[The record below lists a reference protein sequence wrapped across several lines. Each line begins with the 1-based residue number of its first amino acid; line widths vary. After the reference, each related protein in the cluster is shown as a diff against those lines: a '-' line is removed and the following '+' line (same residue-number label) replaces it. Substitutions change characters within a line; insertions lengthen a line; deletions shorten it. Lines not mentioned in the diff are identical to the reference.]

1 MWFIQPKQ
9 DFIAEMPWK
18 YTNENAVVSWQIK
31 ARNYNTSGMNFIL
44 IPMVLVSLGMAG
56 GGAYIGFVS
65 EVPMAIVLLFGIVM
79 LLIFIP
85 LSLSITHYTTIFIY
99 RFTETVVEVHSW
111 EPREISGKAFLKWS
125 AIILLPVVV
134 VLALF
139 EPALILAGI
148 GPLGMGLMA
157 LQAGSQQAKQNSIK
171 HHSFYWQDANKI
183 YLYPGRDIIGLN
195 VPWYNPEEGKIM
207 PKGIRR
213 IYCKKGEREEVLN
226 FFKAKLP
233 DVEVVE
239 EKFHLR

>member
-1 MWFIQPKQ
+1 M
-9 DFIAEMPWK
+9 
-18 YTNENAVVSWQIK
+18 
-31 ARNYNTSGMNFIL
+31 
-44 IPMVLVSLGMAG
+44 SLFVESLLASFLL
-56 GGAYIGFVS
+56 GF
-65 EVPMAIVLLFGIVM
+65 GM
-79 LLIFIP
+79 LLPFFLLG
-85 LSLSITHYTTIFIY
+85 LSVTHCTTIFVY
-99 RFTETVVEVHSW
+99 RFSETLVEVHSW
-111 EPREISGKAFLKWS
+111 KPQDAAASTFLKWT
-125 AIILLPVVV
+125 AIILLPVVG

-139 EPALILAGI
+139 EPALIIAGI